1 VTLTVVDS
9 TDGPSGGSNGITMG
23 DVANL
28 PVTLRAEEV
37 ASLLR
42 CSVWTVYELVKA
54 GTCPAGPPIRVG
66 RSFRWSTAEALRRL
80 SIS

>member
-1 VTLTVVDS
+1 MTVAMAEVS
-9 TDGPSGGSNGITMG
+9 
-23 DVANL
+23 NL
-28 PVTLRAEEV
+28 PATLRAEEL

-42 CSVWTVYELVKA
+42 CSVWTVYESVKS

-66 RSFRWSTAEALRRL
+66 RSLRWATSEVLRRL